1 MCHFGFF
8 VQIQYGDIAAIFV
21 LLRPNTSAIVA
32 NICKTRN
39 DRHVFTISDEYN
51 YRKSY
56 MRFHVAVF
64 TLTLGDP

>member
-39 DRHVFTISDEYN
+39 DRHVFTISDEYIG
-51 YRKSY
+51 S
-56 MRFHVAVF
+56 HI
-64 TLTLGDP
+64 